1 MRIGIDGRYIEDHFP
16 GIGRYTYNLTNR
28 IPEVAPEGDFVVSH
42 NPRLLNTRYDVEGLA
57 RHPNLKLVPVD
68 VPTLSLKEQYRLRSL
83 AKRLS
88 LDLLHSPYY
97 IKPYWLSCPSVVTIY
112 DLIPMIYPQ
121 HLPYRWTAWIF
132 RAAASL
138 AVRRASHVI
147 AISES
152 TKADLVHLFGTSPE
166 KITVTYLAADERFH
180 PLERKDCERV
190 LQRYGLP
197 RGYILYLGINK
208 PHKNLVFLLE
218 VFSELDTEVKL
229 VLAGKEDPRYPEARQ
244 EAERLNLGESVVFL
258 GEVADNDLPMLYNG
272 AELFV
277 FPSLHEGFG
286 LPVLEAIACGTPV
299 VCSNTSSLPEIVADA
314 ALTLDP
320 LDREAWVAALM
331 EVLEKEALRAEM
343 REKGLKRAAAFS
355 WEETARRT
363 WEVYQSTLMQHA
375 LAPSKGGRFEE

>member
-1 MRIGIDGRYIEDHFP
+1 M
-16 GIGRYTYNLTNR
+16 
-28 IPEVAPEGDFVVSH
+28 
-42 NPRLLNTRYDVEGLA
+42 
-57 RHPNLKLVPVD
+57 
-68 VPTLSLKEQYRLRSL
+68 
-83 AKRLS
+83 
-88 LDLLHSPYY
+88 
-97 IKPYWLSCPSVVTIY
+97 
-112 DLIPMIYPQ
+112 
-121 HLPYRWTAWIF
+121 
-132 RAAASL
+132 
-138 AVRRASHVI
+138 
-147 AISES
+147 
-152 TKADLVHLFGTSPE
+152 
-166 KITVTYLAADERFH
+166 
-180 PLERKDCERV
+180 
-190 LQRYGLP
+190 
-197 RGYILYLGINK
+197 LYMGINK

-218 VFSELDTEVKL
+218 VFSELDTKVKL

-244 EAERLNLGESVVFL
+244 KAERLNLGESVVFL
-258 GEVADNDLPMLYNG
+258 GEVADNDLPMLYSG

-320 LDREAWVAALM
+320 LDREAWAVALM
-331 EVLEKEALRAEM
+331 EVLEREALRAEM

>member
-16 GIGRYTYNLTNR
+16 GIGRYAYNLINK
-28 IPEVAPEGDFVVSH
+28 IPELAPEAAFLVFHD
-42 NPRLLNTRYDVEGLA
+42 PRLLNTRYDVEDLA
-57 RHPNLKLVPVD
+57 RHPNLQLVSVD
-68 VPTLSLKEQYRLRSL
+68 VPTLSLKEQYWLRSL
-83 AKRLS
+83 AGSLS
-88 LDLLHSPYY
+88 LDLVHSPYY
-97 IKPYWLSCPSVVTIY
+97 IKPYWLPCPSVVGIH

-121 HLPYRWTAWIF
+121 HLPHRWTAWIF

-208 PHKNLVFLLE
+208 PHKNLVFLLQ
-218 VFSELDTEVKL
+218 VFSQVETEVKL
-229 VLAGKEDPRYPEARQ
+229 VLAGKEDPRYPQARQ
-244 EAERLNLGESVVFL
+244 EAERLNLGERVVFL

-277 FPSLHEGFG
+277 FPSLYEGFG
-286 LPVLEAIACGTPV
+286 LPVLEAMACGTPV
-299 VCSNTSSLPEIVADA
+299 ICSSTSSLPEIVGDA

-320 LDREAWVAALM
+320 LDRDAWVAALA
-331 EVLEKEALRAEM
+331 ELLEKEALRAEM
-343 REKGLKRAAAFS
+343 RTKGLRRAQTFS

-363 WEVYQSTLMQHA
+363 WLVYQRILG
-375 LAPSKGGRFEE
+375 P